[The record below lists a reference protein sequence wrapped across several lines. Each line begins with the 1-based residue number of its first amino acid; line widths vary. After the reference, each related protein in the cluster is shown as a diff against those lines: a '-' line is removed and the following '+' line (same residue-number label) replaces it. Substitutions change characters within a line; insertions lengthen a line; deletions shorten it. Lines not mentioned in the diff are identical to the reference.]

1 MERNTTSKIITPI
14 YNIEDNPP
22 FKKAFPL
29 AMQHILAMFAGN
41 ITLPIL
47 LTGLLG
53 LSVADSTFLIQSALL
68 AAALATLIQVGRLWK
83 VGSRLPIVMGT
94 SNAFIP
100 TVLGIA
106 SRYGIGAVLG
116 TSFIGGIF
124 EFALGSVLP
133 KLRKLFSD
141 LVTAIVVLTIGL
153 TLIPVGIRQAAGG
166 NVNFGSAENLILAA
180 IVLISIIVFN
190 QLGKG
195 FIRASS
201 ILFGISL
208 GYVVAIAM
216 GMVDFTPVAEAAWFA
231 FPTPFKYT
239 WSFPI
244 SGIIAMLLMYVV
256 TAVETLGDASAIT
269 MGGAGR
275 EATEAETSG
284 AVMADGIGSSV
295 GAMFN
300 AFPNTSYSQNVGVVI
315 LTGVM
320 SRHVVKIGAFILLAM
335 SLCPKLAA
343 VLSVMPTPVLGGAG
357 IVMFS
362 MVASSGFV
370 LLQQVTL
377 NRRNL
382 LIIAVSLG
390 LGVGLNWVPS
400 ALDIL
405 PDGLRLIFAETGL
418 ATATLTALLLDQ
430 LLPKE

>member
-216 GMVDFTPVAEAAWFA
+216 GMVDFTPVAEE
-231 FPTPFKYT
+231 
-239 WSFPI
+239 I
-244 SGIIAMLLMYVV
+244 
-256 TAVETLGDASAIT
+256 
-269 MGGAGR
+269 GR
-275 EATEAETSG
+275 A
-284 AVMADGIGSSV
+284 
-295 GAMFN
+295 
-300 AFPNTSYSQNVGVVI
+300 
-315 LTGVM
+315 
-320 SRHVVKIGAFILLAM
+320 HV
-335 SLCPKLAA
+335 
-343 VLSVMPTPVLGGAG
+343 
-357 IVMFS
+357 
-362 MVASSGFV
+362 
-370 LLQQVTL
+370 
-377 NRRNL
+377 
-382 LIIAVSLG
+382 
-390 LGVGLNWVPS
+390 
-400 ALDIL
+400 
-405 PDGLRLIFAETGL
+405 
-418 ATATLTALLLDQ
+418 
-430 LLPKE
+430 